1 LELSAP
7 TVSVIIPAF
16 NASAFIHKAID
27 SVLLQ
32 TYHPVDIIV
41 VDDGSTDDT
50 IESLLPFENL
60 VRIYRQENKGPAAAR
75 NLALRNAYGR
85 YIMFLDADD
94 SILPH
99 KLSRQVAILESTPH
113 IGWTYCDIEYVNRSG
128 EHLYLA
134 SEKFSYV
141 NRRSL
146 HGTLFPDLLRGNFI
160 PVHAPLIRSESLSA
174 VAPFDEDKNLIGVED
189 WDLLLRLSSH
199 YETLYVSDVLA
210 QCVVHSESL
219 SADPKAREYRRF
231 HLLDKAINNHSQTI
245 RALGVPGLKIIADT
259 HNWFAYRYL
268 EAGICKE
275 AVYRLRL
282 SIAAYPFQ
290 RRAFWALLLGL
301 IQGAK
306 GIARNKHDPSS

>member
-1 LELSAP
+1 MEVSAP

-16 NASAFIHKAID
+16 NASAFVHRAIN

-50 IESLLPFENL
+50 IEILLPYENL

-94 SILPH
+94 SILPE
-99 KLSRQVAILESTPH
+99 KLSRQVAILESIPH
-113 IGWTYCDIEYVNRSG
+113 IGWTYCDIEYVNQSG

-134 SEKFSYV
+134 SKRFSYV

-146 HGTLFPDLLRGNFI
+146 NGILFPDLLRGNFI
-160 PVHAPLIRSESLSA
+160 PVHAPLMRRESLFA
-174 VAPFDEDKNLIGVED
+174 AAPFDEDKKLIGVED

-199 YETLYVSDVLA
+199 CETLYTSDVLA

-219 SADPKAREYRRF
+219 SADSKAREYRRF
-231 HLLDKAINNHSQTI
+231 SLLDKAINNHRQAI
-245 RALGVPGLKIIADT
+245 RALGVPGLKVIADT
-259 HNWFAYRYL
+259 HNWFAYRSL
-268 EAGICKE
+268 EAGSWKE

-290 RRAFWALLLGL
+290 RRALWAFLLGL
-301 IQGAK
+301 IKGAK
-306 GIARNKHDPSS
+306 SIARNKHAPSS